1 MDWEPVEGSV
11 AVRALEPDV
20 ASTRVLRTFAFVDL
34 CGFTDFADLQGDEAA
49 VKELRVLR
57 AAVREAAGAAGV
69 RVDKW
74 LGDGV
79 MLVGVEARPLIAA
92 VVALQAHHEANGRLP
107 LRGGIASG
115 QVILLDG
122 DDYVGR
128 AVNLASRLCERAEP
142 DQVLA
147 AADAAR
153 SLPPGVHPTALTSVH
168 VKGFGRPRS
177 PAGRRPARGCT
188 RRDRRLHANMARCPR
203 STISGLARCAPPTC
217 PRCSSRSPTPPATCR
232 CCATTCAPIHT

>member
-1 MDWEPVEGSV
+1 MRPIDS
-11 AVRALEPDV
+11 DV
-20 ASTRVLRTFAFVDL
+20 TSTRVSRTFAFVDL
-34 CGFTDFADLQGDEAA
+34 CGFTDFADLHGDDVA

-79 MLVGVEARPLIAA
+79 MIVGVEPRPLIAA
-92 VVALQAHHEANGRLP
+92 VLTLQAQHEANGRLP

-115 QVILLDG
+115 PVILLDG

-128 AVNLASRLCERAEP
+128 AVNLAARLCDRAEP
-142 DQVLA
+142 DQILA

-153 SLPPGVHPTALTSVH
+153 SLPPGVSATAFTSIH
-168 VKGFGRPRS
+168 VKGFGRDVGVV
-177 PAGRRPARGCT
+177 ALAT
-188 RRDRRLHANMARCPR
+188 VANAP
-203 STISGLARCAPPTC
+203 LAHR
-217 PRCSSRSPTPPATCR
+217 
-232 CCATTCAPIHT
+232 

>member
-1 MDWEPVEGSV
+1 LRP
-11 AVRALEPDV
+11 LEPDV
-20 ASTRVLRTFAFVDL
+20 TSTRVSRTFAFIDL
-34 CGFTDFADLQGDEAA
+34 CGFTDFADLHGDDVA
-49 VKELRVLR
+49 VRELRVLR

-79 MLVGVEARPLIAA
+79 MLVGVESRPLIAA
-92 VVALQAHHEANGRLP
+92 VITLQALHDEAGQLP

-128 AVNLASRLCERAEP
+128 AVNLAARLCDRAEP
-142 DQVLA
+142 DQILA

-153 SLPPGVHPTALTSVH
+153 SLPPGVNATSFTSIH
-168 VKGFGRPRS
+168 VKGFGRDV
-177 PAGRRPARGCT
+177 AVVA
-188 RRDRRLHANMARCPR
+188 LANIANAP
-203 STISGLARCAPPTC
+203 LAR
-217 PRCSSRSPTPPATCR
+217 R
-232 CCATTCAPIHT
+232 